1 MSSIVGAIFPISIEH
16 ANRIFDGGR
25 TIFVKFTTF
34 SKLEKGCKII
44 FYISR
49 EKKILGEAVIK
60 KIEKLNP
67 RIAWSNYGNLM
78 FLEESEFEEY
88 AAKSSIKGETRK
100 MSQITVFF
108 LKDVTK
114 YQKLYLF
121 TGITPT
127 GRYLT
132 YNEYEKMVK

>member
-16 ANRIFDGGR
+16 ANRIFDSGR
-25 TIFVKFTTF
+25 TVFVKFTTF
-34 SKLEKGCKII
+34 SKLEKGYKIV

-60 KIEKLNP
+60 KIEKLDP
-67 RIAWSNYGNLM
+67 KTAWSNYGNLM

-100 MSQITVFF
+100 MTQITVFI
-108 LKDVTK
+108 LKAITR
-114 YQKLYLF
+114 YPKLHLL
-121 TGITPT
+121 TGITPA

-132 YNEYEKMVK
+132 CSEYDKMVE